1 MAEEEDEGGK
11 GRHYKPQER
20 TVFVDLTGIDLN
32 TPTGQDEMLK
42 RMQILIATKNHN
54 ALDLKA
60 FGTLKDTVRIKTD
73 LNVLKLFTE
82 MKAEMEAWRAAQ
94 IEKSQT

>member
-20 TVFVDLTGIDLN
+20 TLFLDIEGLDLN
-32 TPTGQDEMLK
+32 TPEGQDEMLK
-42 RMQILIATKNHN
+42 RLQILIATTNHN

-60 FGTLKDTVRIKTD
+60 FATLKDTVRIKTD
-73 LNVLKLFTE
+73 LNVLRLFTQ
-82 MKAEMEAWRAAQ
+82 MKKKMDEWETAQ
-94 IEKSQT
+94 IAKNP